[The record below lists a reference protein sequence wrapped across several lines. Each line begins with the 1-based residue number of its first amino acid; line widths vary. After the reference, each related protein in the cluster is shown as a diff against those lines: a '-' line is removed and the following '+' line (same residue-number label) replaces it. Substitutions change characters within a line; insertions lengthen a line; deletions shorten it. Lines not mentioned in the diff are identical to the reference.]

1 MTRRKLDVGP
11 LGPGIVNAHRDI
23 SALLNRA
30 LQELNGLIN
39 TLARCWKVLF
49 GYRQDT

>member
-11 LGPGIVNAHRDI
+11 LGPGIVDAYRGM

-30 LQELNGLIN
+30 LQELNDSGFM
-39 TLARCWKVLF
+39 LF
-49 GYRQDT
+49 